1 MRSFAT
7 SALRWDFWNNPLV
20 VTAMRLK
27 YRRGSPGVWAV
38 MWILA
43 LLGVGA
49 LLHYLSQQQVFR
61 FPTAYLVAILSLQM
75 IVSAIIGVITTS
87 SSMNAEV
94 VNRTLDFQRIV
105 TLSPRAILVGKMIGE
120 PALSYFLL
128 IASMP
133 LAALCWGLG
142 AASGAVIF
150 WLYVN
155 LITCALMWAAL
166 GLINSLTPPAQTAG
180 RQKSGGGGAGF
191 AVLFA
196 VVPQLVIH
204 GHNSLETPGV
214 GDAVKLLS
222 PLGSLY
228 HLWHDDAW
236 NAQVSFWGLSIPS
249 LLIAPIAQLAV
260 ATWIVAAMSRRL
272 QSPINPLASKLRSY
286 ATLAVVDVIMAAI
299 CFSQWLNGLD
309 AAKLIY
315 GYGLAHII
323 ACLILS
329 FATVPRKAAIVSWA
343 WRNDGQWPLRQGLL
357 TGDRSEMSLAVVI
370 RGVIGVIVLLLA
382 LVFPMML
389 MATPARPVVQGNDLG
404 AIIVLIFVLVVALG
418 ILHQLLVA
426 ATSKGGHMMFILFVI
441 FANLLPPLCGAGL
454 MAAEPSTPESTIDRF
469 NSLSPV
475 VLFAMNMTRIG
486 SPPSSVAFVVVA
498 YTAIAIIS
506 YAMLR
511 RILRREAAIVRRKL
525 RGMGLNTSGLPDAA
539 GGG

>member
-49 LLHYLSQQQVFR
+49 LLHYLSQNQAFR
-61 FPTAYLVAILSLQM
+61 FPTAYLVAILSLQA
-75 IVSAIIGVITTS
+75 IVSSIIGVISTS

-133 LAALCWGLG
+133 LAALCWGMG
-142 AASGAVIF
+142 AASGLVILV
-150 WLYVN
+150 LYVN

-191 AVLFA
+191 AILFA
-196 VVPQLVIH
+196 VVPQLLIH
-204 GHNSLETPGV
+204 GRNSLETPGI

-222 PLGSLY
+222 PLGSLF
-228 HLWHDDAW
+228 HLWQDNAW
-236 NAQVSFWGLSIPS
+236 NAQVSFWGLSVPS
-249 LLIAPIAQLAV
+249 LMAAPIAQLAV
-260 ATWIVAAMSRRL
+260 STWIVAAMSRRL
-272 QSPINPLASKLRSY
+272 QNPINPLASKRRSY
-286 ATLAVVDVIMAAI
+286 VTLTVLDLTVAAI
-299 CFSQWLNGLD
+299 CFSQWLNGID
-309 AAKLIY
+309 ATKLAY
-315 GYGLAHII
+315 GYGLAHVI

-343 WRNDGQWPLRQGLL
+343 WRSDGQWPLRRGLL
-357 TGDRSEMSLAVVI
+357 FGDRSEMSLAAVI
-370 RGVIGVIVLLLA
+370 HGAIGVGVLLVA
-382 LVFPMML
+382 LVLPMKL
-389 MATPARPVVQGNDLG
+389 MATAAHSPVPARDLG
-404 AIIVLIFVLVVALG
+404 AVALSMFVLVVALE
-418 ILHQLLVA
+418 ILHQTLT
-426 ATSKGGHMMFILFVI
+426 ATISRGGHMMFILFVI

-454 MAAEPSTPESTIDRF
+454 MAAEPATPESTIELV

-475 VLFAMNMTRIG
+475 VLFALNMTRIG
-486 SPPSSVAFVVVA
+486 APAQSVAPVVIVYA
-498 YTAIAIIS
+498 AIGVLG

-511 RILRREAAIVRRKL
+511 RILRRESAVVRRKL
-525 RGMGLNTSGLPDAA
+525 RTMGLMTPPVAA
-539 GGG
+539 ESAAT